1 MQGPTYLAIIFSLK
15 YMDKRAGI
23 NDLVRPCYKQ
33 LQTGFG
39 TQSAA
44 VNNVSVSETAYK
56 RLSDGRQ

>member
-1 MQGPTYLAIIFSLK
+1 
-15 YMDKRAGI
+15 MDKRAGI

-39 TQSAA
+39 NQSAA